1 MRTIIQLYSFNDY
14 VGYMVNM
21 HKKGYKWADGAPL
34 VPASYAKWDKYGH
47 RGYVRELHKSKE
59 IRWVPSDYVDITL
72 GTTVIPYI
80 EKTNYL
86 GNYDSIKSDPPSEK
100 ENQVINRK
108 TYEILVKYQHRMEE
122 DDTKKDDIYHP
133 NHYTSGGIE
142 PIQYI
147 QSHNMNYEKGN
158 VIKYITRAGKKEGE
172 SEIKDL
178 KKAQNYIQLL
188 ITKLEE
194 KEK

>member
-86 GNYDSIKSDPPSEK
+86 GNYDSIKSDLPSEK
-100 ENQVINRK
+100 ES
-108 TYEILVKYQHRMEE
+108 
-122 DDTKKDDIYHP
+122 KDDIYHP